1 MHYALY
7 KKEKH
12 LNFDKF
18 KVEFNASLRFFKHYN
33 PSHPPVINI
42 QPECKQPLDPASGL
56 PVFTCWNV

>member
-18 KVEFNASLRFFKHYN
+18 KVEFNASLRFFKQYN
-33 PSHPPVINI
+33 H
-42 QPECKQPLDPASGL
+42 L
-56 PVFTCWNV
+56 PFRVCHLP